1 MSEDGKPLNIKV
13 VLLGESGVG
22 KTSIIMRYIT
32 NLFNPRQLA
41 TQGASYVSK
50 VIEVKK
56 NQKIKFELWDTAG
69 EEKYR
74 AIARVFYQNSSVCIL
89 VYDITRKASFDEI
102 KNFWINEIK
111 QHLQDDA
118 SKIIFKNKINFNFFS
133 LCVGR
138 K

>member
-41 TQGASYVSK
+41 NQGASYVSK
-50 VIEVKK
+50 IIEVKK

-111 QHLQDDA
+111 QHLQDNA
-118 SKIIFKNKINFNFFS
+118 SKIIFKNKINFNYFS
-133 LCVGR
+133 LCIGR

>member
-1 MSEDGKPLNIKV
+1 MSENEAVQCKV
-13 VLLGESGVG
+13 VLIGESGVG
-22 KTSIIMRYIT
+22 KTSIILRYIT

-50 VIEVKK
+50 IIEVKK

-74 AIARVFYQNSSVCIL
+74 SIARVFYQNASVCIL

-111 QHLQDDA
+111 QHIQDDA
-118 SKIIFKNKINFNFFS
+118 SKIIFKN
-133 LCVGR
+133 
-138 K
+138 

>member
-102 KNFWINEIK
+102 KNFC
-111 QHLQDDA
+111 
-118 SKIIFKNKINFNFFS
+118 FN
-133 LCVGR
+133 
-138 K
+138 

>member
-22 KTSIIMRYIT
+22 KTSIILRYIT
-32 NLFNPRQLA
+32 NLFNPRQLP

-50 VIEVKK
+50 IIEVKK

-74 AIARVFYQNSSVCIL
+74 AIARIFYQNASVCIL
-89 VYDITRKASFDEI
+89 VYDITRKTSFDEI
-102 KNFWINEIK
+102 KNFWVNEIK
-111 QHLQDDA
+111 QHIQDDA
-118 SKIIFKNKINFNFFS
+118 SKIIFKN
-133 LCVGR
+133 
-138 K
+138 

>member
-1 MSEDGKPLNIKV
+1 
-13 VLLGESGVG
+13 
-22 KTSIIMRYIT
+22 MRYIT

-111 QHLQDDA
+111 QHLQDNA
-118 SKIIFKNKINFNFFS
+118 SKIIFKNKINFNYFS
-133 LCVGR
+133 LCIGR

>member
-1 MSEDGKPLNIKV
+1 MKNIKGKKTKEGKK
-13 VLLGESGVG
+13 LINNKKEKKLKLGHKLNKILST
-22 KTSIIMRYIT
+22 KTKRKPDEDNNNSTT
-32 NLFNPRQLA
+32 N
-41 TQGASYVSK
+41 
-50 VIEVKK
+50 KK

-111 QHLQDDA
+111 QHLQDNA
-118 SKIIFKNKINFNFFS
+118 SKIIFKNKINFNYFS
-133 LCVGR
+133 LCIGR